1 MLKKIKAKLFGNDE
15 TSYDFNLKEIFD
27 KKLVIVSNEPTT
39 NFLFYPIVQLG
50 KCYNNDLTLIDIEE
64 PIGVFFNYYN
74 QSNISYQKAYEKNA
88 YIEYKKMFLDGQKE
102 KINQDEIVS
111 EYYSKNTADEYFA
124 YVSQVSDTCTELIFK
139 ELLNMK
145 DRLVFDINAKNFLN
159 LNYSKISKLY
169 NDIRYKPSDTTK
181 NKFTVYVK
189 ESDLRIS
196 KKKNSYIIYFVSE
209 NGNKIVLAKNKLS
222 KILEQSDLNN
232 KLNLISFI
240 KSKVPNIE
248 V

>member
-1 MLKKIKAKLFGNDE
+1 MLKKIKAKLFGSYE

-27 KKLVIVSNEPTT
+27 KKLVIVSNEPTA

-102 KINQDEIVS
+102 KINQDAIVS

-145 DRLVFDINAKNFLN
+145 DRLMFDINAKNFLT
-159 LNYSKISKLY
+159 LNYSKISELY
-169 NDIRYKPSDTTK
+169 NDIRYQPSDTTI

-209 NGNKIVLAKNKLS
+209 NGNKIILAKNKLS

>member
-1 MLKKIKAKLFGNDE
+1 MARLNNNLTEAKRNKKDE
-15 TSYDFNLKEIFD
+15 FYTQYEDIQREI
-27 KKLVIVSNEPTT
+27 
-39 NFLFYPIVQLG
+39 
-50 KCYNNDLTLIDIEE
+50 
-64 PIGVFFNYYN
+64 
-74 QSNISYQKAYEKNA
+74 NA

-102 KINQDEIVS
+102 KINQDAIVS

-145 DRLVFDINAKNFLN
+145 DRLVFDINAKNFLI

-169 NDIRYKPSDTTK
+169 NDIRYQPSDTTK

-222 KILEQSDLNN
+222 KILEQSDF
-232 KLNLISFI
+232 K
-240 KSKVPNIE
+240 
-248 V
+248 